1 VFTQDATLVSLC
13 LSAYLWARYRR
24 RKGALKLHMLF
35 DHEGM
40 DCTYLIV
47 YLLLL
52 LFIKHQTRYGYSMLE
67 LLRIIRERL
76 LGFESLL
83 ELLRVN
89 YERLKKRLSFGEQLA
104 FY

>member
-1 VFTQDATLVSLC
+1 
-13 LSAYLWARYRR
+13 
-24 RKGALKLHMLF
+24 
-35 DHEGM
+35 
-40 DCTYLIV
+40 
-47 YLLLL
+47 
-52 LFIKHQTRYGYSMLE
+52 
-67 LLRIIRERL
+67 